1 MLFKTFGGA
10 LLGIRA
16 IRIEIEVN
24 ISPGINFFLVGLPD
38 SAIKESQHRIES
50 AVQLLGYRIP
60 GKKIVINLAPANIRK
75 EGSAYD
81 LPLSVGILAASSQIE
96 VENPEQYLMMGE
108 LSLDGS
114 LKPVRGA
121 LSMALQA
128 REEGCSRCIFP
139 AMNAKEAAV
148 AEGIG
153 VMGADNLAG
162 VIAILTGS
170 VPWKPIDPKLE
181 EAWFDDLSDLPDFAD
196 VKGQEHAKRA
206 MEIAAA
212 GGHNILMVGSP
223 GSGKTMMA
231 KSLPGILPPLSL
243 EEAME
248 TTRIYSVAGLLS
260 SRSSLIT
267 RRPFRAPHH
276 TLSDAALAGGGQ
288 MPRPGEI
295 SLAHNGVLFLDEL
308 PEFRRGALEALRQPL
323 EGRTITLSR
332 ARFSVDFPAGF
343 MLVAAMNPC
352 PCGFL
357 GHPSRECCCTPH
369 AVRQYQNRISG
380 PLLDRVDLHVEVPPL
395 KFEQLRSDSR
405 SESSSEIRHRVV
417 AARAVQLQRFASHS
431 SVRCNAEMDPGH
443 LKQYC
448 QLKREGELL
457 LQRAMQA
464 LHLSARAYSR
474 ILKLARTIADLD
486 NSLTI
491 GVSHLAEAIQYRSL
505 DRNLPGYV

>member
-1 MLFKTFGGA
+1 
-10 LLGIRA
+10 
-16 IRIEIEVN
+16 
-24 ISPGINFFLVGLPD
+24 
-38 SAIKESQHRIES
+38 
-50 AVQLLGYRIP
+50 
-60 GKKIVINLAPANIRK
+60 
-75 EGSAYD
+75 
-81 LPLSVGILAASSQIE
+81 
-96 VENPEQYLMMGE
+96 
-108 LSLDGS
+108 
-114 LKPVRGA
+114 
-121 LSMALQA
+121 
-128 REEGCSRCIFP
+128 
-139 AMNAKEAAV
+139 
-148 AEGIG
+148 
-153 VMGADNLAG
+153 
-162 VIAILTGS
+162 
-170 VPWKPIDPKLE
+170 
-181 EAWFDDLSDLPDFAD
+181 
-196 VKGQEHAKRA
+196 
-206 MEIAAA
+206 
-212 GGHNILMVGSP
+212 
-223 GSGKTMMA
+223 
-231 KSLPGILPPLSL
+231 
-243 EEAME
+243 
-248 TTRIYSVAGLLS
+248 
-260 SRSSLIT
+260 
-267 RRPFRAPHH
+267 
-276 TLSDAALAGGGQ
+276 

-323 EGRTITLSR
+323 EDRTITLSR

-405 SESSSEIRHRVV
+405 CESSSEIRLRVV
-417 AARAVQLQRFASHS
+417 AARTVQLQRFASHS
-431 SVRCNAEMDPGH
+431 SVRSNAEMEPGH